1 MSLRTLHLSAHTVSR
16 TMLALFFAILALLFT
31 FSLAGCNRVADAA
44 PAGDHVVVPVRAP
57 STEIV
62 GEEVAVL
69 TEAPNVPPQ
78 ITRTHATKVIVN
90 LDVIEKTMRLAD
102 GVDYTMWTFGG
113 SMPGRFIRVRE
124 GDQVELHLKNDKHS
138 SMPHN
143 IDLHAV
149 TGPGGGAKSSLT
161 LPGGESVFTFAALN
175 PGLYVY
181 HCATAPVPMHIA
193 NGMYGMILVEPKAG
207 MPKVDREF
215 YVMQSEFYTHGK
227 FGEKGLQALDMEKG
241 VDERPTYVV
250 FNGAVGSL
258 TGDKTLQAKVGER
271 VRLFVGNGGPNLISS
286 FHVIGE
292 VFDNVYTEGGTVAS
306 QHNVQTTLV
315 PAGGSAVVEFGVEK
329 PGDLI
334 LVDHSIFRAFNKG
347 ALGML
352 HVAGEDNAKVFASL
366 KGVDGGTH

>member
-1 MSLRTLHLSAHTVSR
+1 MSLHIDRPSAHPITQ
-16 TMLALFFAILALLFT
+16 TLLAVLLAVVALLFT
-31 FSLAGCNRVADAA
+31 FSLAGCNRIADAA
-44 PAGDHVVVPVRAP
+44 PAGDHAAVPVRTP
-57 STEIV
+57 SSEIV
-62 GEEVAVL
+62 GQEVAVL
-69 TEAPNVPPQ
+69 TEAPNVPPA

-124 GDQVELHLKNDKHS
+124 GDQVELHLRNDKHS

-161 LPGGESVFTFAALN
+161 VPGGESVFTFAALN

-207 MPKVDREF
+207 LPKVDREF

-227 FGEKGLQALDMEKG
+227 FGEKGLQTLDMDKG

-258 TGDKTLQAKVGER
+258 TGDKALQANVGER
-271 VRLFVGNGGPNLISS
+271 VRLFVGNGGPNLVSS

-292 VFDNVYTEGGTVAS
+292 VFDNVYTEGGSMPS

-315 PAGGSAVVEFGVEK
+315 PAGGSTIVEFGVEK

-352 HVAGEDNAKVFASL
+352 HVAGEDDAKVFASL
-366 KGVDGGTH
+366 KGIDGGTH

>member
-1 MSLRTLHLSAHTVSR
+1 MSFHIHRPNGQTVSQ
-16 TMLALFFAILALLFT
+16 TILAFLMAVAALLFT
-31 FSLAGCNRVADAA
+31 FSLAGCNRADAA
-44 PAGDHVVVPVRAP
+44 LTSDHTVVPVRAP
-57 STEIV
+57 NSEIV

-69 TEAPNVPPQ
+69 TEAPNVPPA
-78 ITRTHATKVIVN
+78 ITRAHATKVIVN

-161 LPGGESVFTFAALN
+161 VPGGESVFTFAALN

-207 MPKVDREF
+207 LPKVDREF

-227 FGEKGLQALDMEKG
+227 FGEKGLQTLDMDKG

-250 FNGAVGSL
+250 FNGSVGSL
-258 TGDKTLQAKVGER
+258 TGDKALQAKVGER
-271 VRLFVGNGGPNLISS
+271 VRLFVGNGGPNLVSS

-292 VFDNVYTEGGTVAS
+292 IFDNVYTEGGTMPS

-315 PAGGSAVVEFGVEK
+315 PAGGSTIVEFGVEK

-347 ALGML
+347 ALGMI
-352 HVAGEDNAKVFASL
+352 HVTGEDNEKVFASL
-366 KGVDGGTH
+366 KGIDGGTH